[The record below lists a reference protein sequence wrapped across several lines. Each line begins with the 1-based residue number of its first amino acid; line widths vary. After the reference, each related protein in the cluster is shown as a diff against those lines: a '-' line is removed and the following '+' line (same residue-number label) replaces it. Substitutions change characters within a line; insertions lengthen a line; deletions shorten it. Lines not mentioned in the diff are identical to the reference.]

1 MPNSSNFVDD
11 ILRRLVA
18 SLTHQ
23 CIAIKG
29 SLCPVGAKWP
39 KMREGTTRHLMMFV
53 KGLYDIITTGLQTKS
68 DEESPPLDNHPSSA
82 GSSKN
87 MNSNKFNR
95 VAGRAY
101 LGLNLMVKAIGKPT
115 TH

>member
-1 MPNSSNFVDD
+1 MPNSSNIVDEL
-11 ILRRLVA
+11 LRRLVA

-23 CIAIKG
+23 CVAIKG

-39 KMREGTTRHLMMFV
+39 KMREGTTRHMMMFMQ
-53 KGLYDIITTGLQTKS
+53 GLYDVITGLQSKNDS
-68 DEESPPLDNHPSSA
+68 VSNADNHPGSA
-82 GSSKN
+82 RSTTNINK
-87 MNSNKFNR
+87 NKFTR

-115 TH
+115 NH

>member
-1 MPNSSNFVDD
+1 MPNSGDIVDD
-11 ILRRLVA
+11 LLRRLVA

-29 SLCPVGAKWP
+29 VLSPVGAKWP
-39 KMREGTTRHLMMFV
+39 KMREGTTRHMMMFV
-53 KGLYDIITTGLQTKS
+53 QGLYDIITGLQTRSNEQSRK
-68 DEESPPLDNHPSSA
+68 LDNHLGSA

-87 MNSNKFNR
+87 MNFKKFSR

-101 LGLNLMVKAIGKPT
+101 LGLNLMVKAIGKPS